1 MARGNQPN
9 QRVVIGSSEVSAM
22 EDVSSPFFL
31 HNGDHPGLILV
42 SHHLIGSNYNTWSRA
57 MAMALT
63 TKNKIGFVDGTI
75 PRAAE
80 TDILFNAW
88 NRYNS
93 MVTSWIINYVSK
105 DIEDSL
111 MYITTIV
118 NILTDL
124 RDHFQHNNAS
134 RVFQLKKHLIVFQ
147 QGALDINTYY
157 TKFKVLREEL
167 KNFQPSL
174 VCHC

>member
-42 SHHLIGSNYNTWSRA
+42 SHHLTESNYNTWSRA